1 LYDYF
6 YFFMSTNTENQTARP
21 PVVAIM
27 GHIDHGKS
35 TILSCIRNSAKELRE
50 AGGITQHISAYEVES
65 AGDDGR
71 VKKITFLD
79 TPGHEAFCGER
90 ARGAGV
96 ADVAVLVVSAEDGV
110 KPQTL
115 EALRSIESSQTPFI
129 VAINKIDK
137 DGANIDRTKQSLA
150 ENNVFVEGY
159 GGTIPVVP
167 VSGKTGD
174 GITELLDMI
183 LLVADMADLKG
194 DPTQNG
200 SGIVIESNLDPKKG
214 LSATC
219 IIKNGTVKK
228 GQYIV
233 AGEGLAPVRIMENYL
248 GKQVDHATF
257 SSPIKIIG
265 WNSLPET
272 GAEFFTFDNRDE
284 AFAIV
289 EKTKTTKKTVS
300 REQTKIAENSE
311 IICPIIVKAD
321 TSGSLEAVI
330 FEIKKL
336 NTAQIG
342 ISVVSCGI
350 GAISE
355 NDIRLAQGSRKVTIV
370 GFNVKVE
377 SLAKSFA
384 ERAGI
389 EIKTFDIIYKMTE
402 WLKEFLLSQT
412 PKVSEIVLTGSAKI
426 LKVFSKTKDKQ
437 IIGASVQ
444 SGNITVGSTIS
455 IKRRDS
461 EIGQGKI
468 RGLEQQKKKTDSVA
482 TGTEFGAMVEAK
494 IEIAP
499 GDILESF
506 ITVEK

>member
-1 LYDYF
+1 
-6 YFFMSTNTENQTARP
+6 MSTNTENQIARP

-35 TILSCIRNSAKELRE
+35 TILSCIRNNAKDLRE
-50 AGGITQHISAYEVES
+50 AGGITQHISAYEVEH

-90 ARGAGV
+90 ARGASV

-183 LLVADMADLKG
+183 LLVADMADLRG

-233 AGEGLAPVRIMENYL
+233 AGESLAPVRIMENYL
-248 GKQVDHATF
+248 GKQVDRATF

-272 GAEFFTFDNRDE
+272 GTEFSVFDDREIAFETAEK
-284 AFAIV
+284 AKMA
-289 EKTKTTKKTVS
+289 KKTNA
-300 REQTKIAENSE
+300 RQQNALENSE
-311 IICPIIVKAD
+311 IMCHVIVKAD
-321 TSGSLEAVI
+321 TSGSLEAVL

-350 GAISE
+350 GTISE

-402 WLKEFLLSQT
+402 WLKDLLLSQA

-444 SGNITVGSTIS
+444 NGNITVGSIVS

>member
-1 LYDYF
+1 
-6 YFFMSTNTENQTARP
+6 M
-21 PVVAIM
+21 
-27 GHIDHGKS
+27 
-35 TILSCIRNSAKELRE
+35 
-50 AGGITQHISAYEVES
+50 
-65 AGDDGR
+65 
-71 VKKITFLD
+71 
-79 TPGHEAFCGER
+79 
-90 ARGAGV
+90 
-96 ADVAVLVVSAEDGV
+96 
-110 KPQTL
+110 
-115 EALRSIESSQTPFI
+115 
-129 VAINKIDK
+129 
-137 DGANIDRTKQSLA
+137 
-150 ENNVFVEGY
+150 
-159 GGTIPVVP
+159 
-167 VSGKTGD
+167 
-174 GITELLDMI
+174 
-183 LLVADMADLKG
+183 
-194 DPTQNG
+194 
-200 SGIVIESNLDPKKG
+200 
-214 LSATC
+214 
-219 IIKNGTVKK
+219 
-228 GQYIV
+228 
-233 AGEGLAPVRIMENYL
+233 
-248 GKQVDHATF
+248 
-257 SSPIKIIG
+257 
-265 WNSLPET
+265 
-272 GAEFFTFDNRDE
+272 
-284 AFAIV
+284 
-289 EKTKTTKKTVS
+289 
-300 REQTKIAENSE
+300 
-311 IICPIIVKAD
+311 
-321 TSGSLEAVI
+321 
-330 FEIKKL
+330 
-336 NTAQIG
+336 
-342 ISVVSCGI
+342 VSCGI